1 MIFFVSFSTSCVKK
15 YFSFFFLLRSLEKNG
30 NYTLLG
36 FYSVLLDAGNA
47 ARSCFLFFF
56 FFFGGVWEEK
66 KKREGEQKE
75 NENEEDG
82 PPKHENERTRTVHL
96 FPPIGVGRTQA
107 EAGAERDGGTAG
119 AGPPYENGSEFC
131 FFREVEVET
140 GLAMNFRCSLLLL
153 LQSPS
158 SS

>member
-1 MIFFVSFSTSCVKK
+1 MPGTPREAVSV
-15 YFSFFFLLRSLEKNG
+15 
-30 NYTLLG
+30 
-36 FYSVLLDAGNA
+36 
-47 ARSCFLFFF
+47 FFF